1 MSLLEKIL
9 KNSTIKTTSTL
20 DESKVFKQQEEV
32 TTPIPA
38 INVAVSGKLDG
49 GFLPGVT
56 VFAGPSKHFKTAFA
70 LLLGKSYMEKYP
82 DSVMLFYDNEFGAP
96 QQYFDNFGIDTSRV
110 AHTPITNIEEL
121 KFDLAKQL
129 NDLTENEKVIVVI
142 DSVGNLASKKE
153 AQNALDENSA
163 ADMTRAKEM
172 KSLFRIVTPHIK
184 MKNIPMI
191 VINHTYKEMGLFPK
205 DVVSGGTGIYYSADN
220 IYIIGRQQDKDGKEV
235 VGFNFIINIEKS
247 RFTKEKTKIPVEFS
261 LENGI
266 SKYSGLLDM
275 GLDSGLVT
283 NPSKGWYQYG
293 KQKFRADDFG
303 EVAEELLTSDEFKQW
318 VTDKY
323 SLNTKLW
330 QEEEGEE

>member
-20 DESKVFKQQEEV
+20 GESKVFKQQEEV

-38 INVAVSGKLDG
+38 INVAVSGRLDG
-49 GFLPGVT
+49 GFLPGIT

-205 DVVSGGTGIYYSADN
+205 DVVSGGCVVAGTMIQTPEGLKTVEEFKVGD
-220 IYIIGRQQDKDGKEV
+220 EV
-235 VGFNFIINIEKS
+235 ITLEGVN
-247 RFTKEKTKIPVEFS
+247 TVTHVWDATT
-261 LENGI
+261 LENGEPDCYEI
-266 SKYSGLLDM
+266 EFEDGHKVVCSDKHKFLIDGKWVEAKDLLV
-275 GLDSGLVT
+275 GV
-283 NPSKGWYQYG
+283 
-293 KQKFRADDFG
+293 
-303 EVAEELLTSDEFKQW
+303 EVAVL
-318 VTDKY
+318 
-323 SLNTKLW
+323 
-330 QEEEGEE
+330 

>member
-1 MSLLEKIL
+1 MSLLDKIL

-20 DESKVFKQQEEV
+20 GESKVFTKQEEV
-32 TTPIPA
+32 STPIPA

-49 GFLPGVT
+49 GFVPGIT

-70 LLLGKSYMEKYP
+70 LLLGKAFMEKYP

-121 KFDLAKQL
+121 KFDIAKQL
-129 NDLTENEKVIVVI
+129 NDLSEKEKVIIVI

-153 AQNALDENSA
+153 AQNALEENSA

-205 DVVSGGTGIYYSADN
+205 DVVSGGC
-220 IYIIGRQQDKDGKEV
+220 V
-235 VGFNFIINIEKS
+235 VAGTMIQTPEGLKA
-247 RFTKEKTKIPVEFS
+247 VEEFKVGDRVITVGGS
-261 LENGI
+261 N
-266 SKYSGLLDM
+266 
-275 GLDSGLVT
+275 LVT
-283 NPSKGWYQYG
+283 HVWDPTT
-293 KQKFRADDFG
+293 
-303 EVAEELLTSDEFKQW
+303 L
-318 VTDKY
+318 
-323 SLNTKLW
+323 
-330 QEEEGEE
+330 EEGEPECFEIEFEDGYKVVCSERHKFLIDGVWVEAKDLLIGQEASVV

>member
-1 MSLLEKIL
+1 M
-9 KNSTIKTTSTL
+9 
-20 DESKVFKQQEEV
+20 
-32 TTPIPA
+32 
-38 INVAVSGKLDG
+38 INVALSGSLDG
-49 GFLPGVT
+49 GLTPGLT
-56 VFAGPSKHFKTAFA
+56 MFAGPSKHFKSSFA
-70 LLLGKSYMEKYP
+70 LLLAKSYMEKNP
-82 DSVMLFYDNEFGAP
+82 ESVMLFYDNEFGAP

-220 IYIIGRQQDKDGKEV
+220 IYIIGRQQDKDGTEL
-235 VGFNFIINIEKS
+235 VGYNFIINVEKS
-247 RFTKEKTKIPVEFS
+247 RFVKEKSKIPVSFS
-261 LENGI
+261 MEDGI

-275 GLDSGLVT
+275 GLESGLVT
-283 NPSKGWYQYG
+283 NPSKGWYAYNDA
-293 KQKFRADDFG
+293 KFREKDFDS
-303 EVAEELLTSDEFKQW
+303 VAEDLLASEEFYNW
-318 VTDKY
+318 VQAKY
-323 SLNTKLW
+323 SLSTKLW
-330 QEEEGEE
+330 KSEDGGEE

>member
-1 MSLLEKIL
+1 MSLLDKIL
-9 KNSTIKTTSTL
+9 KNSTIKNTSTL
-20 DESKVFKQQEEV
+20 GESKVFTKQEEV
-32 TTPIPA
+32 STPIPA

-49 GFLPGVT
+49 GFVPGIT

-70 LLLGKSYMEKYP
+70 LLLGKAFMEKYP

-121 KFDLAKQL
+121 KFDIAKQL
-129 NDLTENEKVIVVI
+129 NDLSEKEKVIIVI

-153 AQNALDENSA
+153 AQNALEENSA

-205 DVVSGGTGIYYSADN
+205 DVVSGGC
-220 IYIIGRQQDKDGKEV
+220 V
-235 VGFNFIINIEKS
+235 VAGTMIQTPEGLKA
-247 RFTKEKTKIPVEFS
+247 VEEFKVGDRVITVGGS
-261 LENGI
+261 N
-266 SKYSGLLDM
+266 
-275 GLDSGLVT
+275 LVT
-283 NPSKGWYQYG
+283 HVWDPTT
-293 KQKFRADDFG
+293 
-303 EVAEELLTSDEFKQW
+303 L
-318 VTDKY
+318 
-323 SLNTKLW
+323 
-330 QEEEGEE
+330 EEGEPECFEIEFEDGYKVVCSERHKFLIDGVWVEAKDLLIGQEASVV